1 MLDGTGVQCRV
12 MTTVTIAIGQQV
24 ALATFYIVEGV
35 EISILGLDALEKLQ
49 TQNDR
54 TTGQLVMGD
63 EIIIG
68 RRKNVSPCNIQ
79 MAQCRNNCLTE
90 SVTVQPGQECFL
102 KVEVSLGDVPKLGA
116 IFEATE
122 RYMEQ
127 TGLLTCAVSV
137 RSG

>member
-90 SVTVQPGQECFL
+90 SVTV
-102 KVEVSLGDVPKLGA
+102 
-116 IFEATE
+116 
-122 RYMEQ
+122 
-127 TGLLTCAVSV
+127 
-137 RSG
+137 